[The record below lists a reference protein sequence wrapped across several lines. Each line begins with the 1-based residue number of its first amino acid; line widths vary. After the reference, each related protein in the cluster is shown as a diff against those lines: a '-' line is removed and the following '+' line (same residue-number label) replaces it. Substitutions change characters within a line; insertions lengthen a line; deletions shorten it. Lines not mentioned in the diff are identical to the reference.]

1 MSFFEPISV
10 EEKNIKTIFEKNES
24 KLLVSKFELRNV
36 PEFSEEWKNTK
47 NSILFTSS
55 PPPLLR

>member
-1 MSFFEPISV
+1 MSFFGPISV

-47 NSILFTSS
+47 N
-55 PPPLLR
+55 